1 MRMSRD
7 RTWLLKRAEQEDK
20 HFISAGGLVSRI
32 AAGTVAGERS
42 RLMRAAFLRLLQL
55 ARRDKRLTTEQ
66 FAEKADIDVAE
77 LILIDNDSNY
87 LPMPRTIYKLSSL
100 LKVPSKTLMALA
112 GMVNLKDAQFEEA
125 AVKFAA
131 SSEPME
137 KLTSDEQKTLQGY
150 IKFLSERE
158 K

>member
-7 RTWLLKRAEQEDK
+7 RAWLLKRAEQEDK
-20 HFISAGGLVSRI
+20 HFISVGGLVSRI
-32 AAGTVAGERS
+32 TAGTPAGERS
-42 RLMRAAFLRLLQL
+42 KLVRAAFLRLLQL

-77 LILIDNDSNY
+77 LILIDNNPDY
-87 LPMPRTIYKLSSL
+87 MPTPRTIHKLSSL

-112 GMVNLKDAQFEEA
+112 GMVELKDAQFEEEA
-125 AVKFAA
+125 LRFAA
-131 SSEPME
+131 RSATME
-137 KLTSDEQKTLQGY
+137 KLTSDEQKTLQDY